1 MSNFLLKIS
10 PLSRPMLSPYTLHL
24 YQNLLQLKDVRETSK
39 NLRIKTKIF
48 FSKKRLDK
56 NIKPIC

>member
-24 YQNLLQLKDVRETSK
+24 FQNFLQLKDVRETSK
-39 NLRIKTKIF
+39 HLRIKTKIF